1 MLEFFFGPANLSS
14 CLKCAILSKMM
25 ENQRF
30 GLRKSVSGVSTASF
44 LQPTSGAGLKFSKN
58 LKIIQI

>member
-1 MLEFFFGPANLSS
+1 MLEIFFGPANLSS
-14 CLKCAILSKMM
+14 FLKCAILSKMM

-30 GLRKSVSGVSTASF
+30 GLRKSVSGVSTTSF
-44 LQPTSGAGLKFSKN
+44 LQPTGLKFSKN